1 MAKRGKTVKK
11 TVTVTEIST
20 KKSKKVPKG
29 NDDSKDKTSKLLLE
43 NFIALQ
49 EALTNIGYETKELN
63 KKVTA
68 MLDLFETAAKNFQ
81 EHPESRSLSSKIDD
95 LVEQN
100 KIIAKSLLLMHK
112 TTKEKLDESDSS
124 KSSSKEHKGFKQS
137 ITDEP
142 EEDEKD
148 AKNKKKSDEEDE
160 EVTVEKDDASE
171 SDSSEEFKPEPLPEF
186 NF

>member
-11 TVTVTEIST
+11 TVTVTEITT
-20 KKSKKVPKG
+20 KKSKPKA
-29 NDDSKDKTSKLLLE
+29 DDSKDKTSKLLLD

-81 EHPESRSLSSKIDD
+81 EHPESRNLGSKMDELI
-95 LVEQN
+95 EQN

-112 TTKEKLDESDSS
+112 TTKETLGK
-124 KSSSKEHKGFKQS
+124 KEDLVEGYKPS
-137 ITDEP
+137 ITEEP
-142 EEDEKD
+142 EE
-148 AKNKKKSDEEDE
+148 KKKTKEESQEED
-160 EVTVEKDDASE
+160 VQVEKDDSSE
-171 SDSSEEFKPEPLPEF
+171 ESSSEEFKPEPLPEF

>member
-11 TVTVTEIST
+11 TVTVTEITT
-20 KKSKKVPKG
+20 KKTKKAPKESG
-29 NDDSKDKTSKLLLE
+29 SLGDKTNKLLLE

-81 EHPESRSLSSKIDD
+81 EHPESRNLSSKIDE

-112 TTKEKLDESDSS
+112 TTKEKL
-124 KSSSKEHKGFKQS
+124 
-137 ITDEP
+137 
-142 EEDEKD
+142 EE
-148 AKNKKKSDEEDE
+148 
-160 EVTVEKDDASE
+160 
-171 SDSSEEFKPEPLPEF
+171 
-186 NF
+186 